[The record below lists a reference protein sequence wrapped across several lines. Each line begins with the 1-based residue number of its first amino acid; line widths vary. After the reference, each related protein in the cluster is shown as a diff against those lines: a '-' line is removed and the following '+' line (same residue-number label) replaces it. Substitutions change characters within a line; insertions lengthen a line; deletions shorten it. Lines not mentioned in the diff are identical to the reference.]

1 MFFGKRM
8 GGMTY
13 GGGGVA
19 LEAARGV
26 SQSGNRIAGT
36 AWHTHSPHR
45 LGLGG
50 HRWIIRMCGSEK
62 YAQRT
67 EGKRGKESEMDR
79 KRGFGAERAKTVMR
93 LLAGASDIGRKVIEH
108 KLTNQAPRKRQVGQR
123 NWR

>member
-45 LGLGG
+45 LWLGG
-50 HRWIIRMCGSEK
+50 HRWMIRMCGSEK

-67 EGKRGKESEMDR
+67 EEKSEER
-79 KRGFGAERAKTVMR
+79 KAKWTENGGLVRNEQKPSCGF
-93 LLAGASDIGRKVIEH
+93 
-108 KLTNQAPRKRQVGQR
+108 
-123 NWR
+123 

>member
-36 AWHTHSPHR
+36 AWHTHSPQR
-45 LGLGG
+45 LWLGG
-50 HRWIIRMCGSEK
+50 HRWMIRMCGSEK

-79 KRGFGAERAKTVMR
+79 KRGVWCGTSKNRHAAFSWRVRYRAKGYRT
-93 LLAGASDIGRKVIEH
+93 
-108 KLTNQAPRKRQVGQR
+108 
-123 NWR
+123 